1 MRDRSSELPLGSE
14 LSEEALV
21 LVHGGRR
28 WRGGGRVTMDNSN
41 FGIQGGLTLD
51 DFNTVII
58 VSGNGSVVAG
68 RDINIREGGRA

>member
-1 MRDRSSELPLGSE
+1 MNDRSFVQFADCE
-14 LSEEALV
+14 LSEASLALV
-21 LVHGGRR
+21 QGGRR
-28 WRGGGRVTMDNSN
+28 FRGGRLSVDNSN

-68 RDINIREGGRA
+68 RDINIRAGGRA